1 MDLWITGAGP
11 WKIVWTDIAAHTL
24 FHSPDRKP
32 VTHKLHSYYDYYPLP
47 YIMKENE
54 KDSAICFAKVTSCLN
69 LQI

>member
-11 WKIVWTDIAAHTL
+11 WKSVWTGIAAHTL

-47 YIMKENE
+47 YK
-54 KDSAICFAKVTSCLN
+54 
-69 LQI
+69 